1 MTRRSRGGGRS
12 FPAWRDRQSQHDN
25 DKQEASQRNQLM
37 TKTSKG
43 KGNSIRIWRGEWM
56 ESARGTEGTRLFE
69 RKHEEVQGGG
79 RKDLREKK
87 KRKKETEK
95 LMRMKT
101 MRKFLSGEARK
112 RFTKFFYGLKEKIY
126 NKLSFS
132 KRQLCGAM
140 IPVRCR

>member
-1 MTRRSRGGGRS
+1 
-12 FPAWRDRQSQHDN
+12 
-25 DKQEASQRNQLM
+25 
-37 TKTSKG
+37 
-43 KGNSIRIWRGEWM
+43 M

-69 RKHEEVQGGG
+69 RKHEEVEGGG

-87 KRKKETEK
+87 KTKETKK

-126 NKLSFS
+126 SKVSYT

>member
-12 FPAWRDRQSQHDN
+12 FPGWRDRQSQRDN

-69 RKHEEVQGGG
+69 RKHEEVEEEGE
-79 RKDLREKK
+79 KIWEKK
-87 KRKKETEK
+87 TKERDGKIDEDENYEEVPLWWSTE
-95 LMRMKT
+95 T
-101 MRKFLSGEARK
+101 FH
-112 RFTKFFYGLKEKIY
+112 
-126 NKLSFS
+126 
-132 KRQLCGAM
+132 
-140 IPVRCR
+140 

>member
-1 MTRRSRGGGRS
+1 
-12 FPAWRDRQSQHDN
+12 
-25 DKQEASQRNQLM
+25 
-37 TKTSKG
+37 
-43 KGNSIRIWRGEWM
+43 M

-69 RKHEEVQGGG
+69 RKHEEVEEEGE
-79 RKDLREKK
+79 KIWEKK

-126 NKLSFS
+126 SKLSYTE
-132 KRQLCGAM
+132 RQLCGAM